1 MGRMDYDFIRYL
13 PGMEKISRQGQIYP
27 QRVYASPGWSYLRT
41 FEFSMLLTADTAT
54 DFDNMHLCIPMQIK
68 NNSNAANDIVDD
80 LMIVN
85 NFFVQFVT
93 EIDIRRYGND
103 IRILSTNNNVDVYR
117 YSDAMLKYM
126 LDDALKTY
134 EETLYSIKVV
144 KPANNF
150 DGCPNNT
157 DNSRTDVNLN
167 DRIDKFHN
175 LLGKKKIYRIPL
187 RFLIDLKVH

>member
-1 MGRMDYDFIRYL
+1 MR
-13 PGMEKISRQGQIYP
+13 
-27 QRVYASPGWSYLRT
+27 
-41 FEFSMLLTADTAT
+41 
-54 DFDNMHLCIPMQIK
+54 
-68 NNSNAANDIVDD
+68 
-80 LMIVN
+80 
-85 NFFVQFVT
+85 

-134 EETLYSIKVV
+134 EETLHSIKVV
-144 KPANNF
+144 IPANNF
-150 DGCPNNT
+150 DGRPNNN
-157 DNSRTDVNLN
+157 DNSRADVNLK

-187 RFLIDLKVH
+187 RFLIELSLVNFPRTLDRRHIFTLKRDLNRLFESKKKKKKVNPIPDPDAKTIIFQAPFISYPEIKLNEDFEVHISTQS